1 MLVFMS
7 QLENKFLHVSY
18 CIISAA
24 PDLSP
29 SVAVTFFCFLT
40 METKNDIYLALG
52 VHVFQLV
59 YNIKKSKTWKQ
70 KPWRQYH
77 QHATKAPLFFLQSQL
92 HDITEITCSHAIIHA
107 YFSQGRIIKRAFGK
121 LKVEH
126 VYLGRHSF
134 SKMLPS

>member
-1 MLVFMS
+1 MLVVMS

-59 YNIKKSKTWKQ
+59 YNIKKV
-70 KPWRQYH
+70 KPGNKSPGGSTTNMQPKH
-77 QHATKAPLFFLQSQL
+77 HCSFFNHNFMTSLKLHAAMQ
-92 HDITEITCSHAIIHA
+92 
-107 YFSQGRIIKRAFGK
+107 
-121 LKVEH
+121 
-126 VYLGRHSF
+126 
-134 SKMLPS
+134 